1 MDTIRD
7 HLWLWGQSPG
17 THHLQNNNAFCL
29 PGENRMTPLEGAYY
43 LGIPNMCRVVFVGHP
58 KIPYDREA
66 IVLDTMD
73 RVVWSIADYGDM
85 DRPDDGDADV
95 REVIRQAR
103 LHSNVTG
110 VIMDDFFVEK
120 DHLEKYPP
128 AKITQYKQQLNAG
141 VGRPMELWVVT
152 YVHQLNEP
160 IQEHLQLC
168 DVITMWTWD
177 AKDLVHLEEN
187 LAQLQQLCPDKRIF
201 AGCYMWDYGGHC
213 EIPEELMRYQLETY
227 YAWIKSGE
235 IDGIIFCSN
244 CVADLGIPAVETAR
258 QWIRDYGKEMIQ
270 RV

>member
-1 MDTIRD
+1 
-7 HLWLWGQSPG
+7 
-17 THHLQNNNAFCL
+17 
-29 PGENRMTPLEGAYY
+29 MTPFEGACY
-43 LGIPNMCRVVFVGHP
+43 LDIPNMCRVVFVGQP

-95 REVIRQAR
+95 REIIRQAR
-103 LHSNVTG
+103 LHPNVIG

-128 AKITQYKQQLNAG
+128 AKIAQYKQQLNVG
-141 VGRPMELWVVT
+141 VGRSMELWVVT
-152 YVHQLNEP
+152 YVHQFNEP

-187 LAQLQQLCPDKRIF
+187 LARLKQLCPGKRIL

-213 EIPEELMRYQLETY
+213 EISEELMRYQLETY
-227 YAWIKSGE
+227 HTWITSGE

-258 QWIRDYGKEMIQ
+258 QWIRDYGKEKIQ